1 MCGFFVCIFFI
12 VNNQKEF
19 ELRKAKETISQLRTT
34 LTIATESSSAS
45 SSKSTNSAPALALNN
60 NNQPQ
65 QQQQQQ
71 QQKQHR
77 PDQLGDGK
85 TRALDSAMS
94 TSDKSISSK
103 SSSPSNN
110 VTMLSAPCANK
121 QAQRPVSADSNGNG
135 NGNASDRL
143 GASSW
148 QQRAAVVDE
157 ADEDARRPDNDD
169 ASSSSSSP
177 NGEEEEDVDEETDE
191 NRGEGVASTAA
202 AASVAALRLMP
213 HDKHALNFLVNE
225 YLLENNYKMTSVA
238 FSEENESQDLEDWD
252 VVGVNRCKPPSIAE
266 LYKMHYMMRGVGQ
279 AHARVARRPT
289 IVSAKQRTV
298 ADTTAKS
305 KTKTEATTTTKRH
318 DDKEVQ
324 TTSVSTIETASDAAT
339 TLTRCTIETATQ
351 TTTNE
356 AAEVAVE
363 KCDVGQLV
371 NLDRDAQERQR
382 SQIAAL
388 VDRQAILIGSIG
400 KLESELAALNAH
412 RHTHLKR
419 IAQLE

>member
-1 MCGFFVCIFFI
+1 
-12 VNNQKEF
+12 
-19 ELRKAKETISQLRTT
+19 
-34 LTIATESSSAS
+34 
-45 SSKSTNSAPALALNN
+45 
-60 NNQPQ
+60 
-65 QQQQQQ
+65 
-71 QQKQHR
+71 
-77 PDQLGDGK
+77 
-85 TRALDSAMS
+85 MS

-157 ADEDARRPDNDD
+157 ADEDDRRPDDDD
-169 ASSSSSSP
+169 ASSSSSP

-191 NRGEGVASTAA
+191 NRAEGVASTAAAA

-266 LYKMHYMMRGVGQ
+266 LYKMHYMMRGSGGQ

-305 KTKTEATTTTKRH
+305 KTKTEATTTTKRL

-324 TTSVSTIETASDAAT
+324 TTSVSTTETASDAAT

-351 TTTNE
+351 TTTNQ
-356 AAEVAVE
+356 AEVAVE

>member
-1 MCGFFVCIFFI
+1 
-12 VNNQKEF
+12 
-19 ELRKAKETISQLRTT
+19 
-34 LTIATESSSAS
+34 
-45 SSKSTNSAPALALNN
+45 
-60 NNQPQ
+60 
-65 QQQQQQ
+65 
-71 QQKQHR
+71 
-77 PDQLGDGK
+77 
-85 TRALDSAMS
+85 
-94 TSDKSISSK
+94 
-103 SSSPSNN
+103 
-110 VTMLSAPCANK
+110 MLSAPSANK
-121 QAQRPVSADSNGNG
+121 QAQRPVSAESSSNG

-266 LYKMHYMMRGVGQ
+266 LYKMHYMMRGSGGQ

-305 KTKTEATTTTKRH
+305 KTKTEATTTTKRL

-324 TTSVSTIETASDAAT
+324 TTSVSTTETASDAAT

-351 TTTNE
+351 TTTNQ
-356 AAEVAVE
+356 AEVAVE